1 MTAVAAPRQFRQFAA
16 PTAHGSALVDPP
28 LSIYGDRIAENRRSA
43 ELWDLPIGAWSIASL
58 RRSARE
64 EMIRAAVRY
73 TSAYRDV
80 PPIDDSLRGTS
91 LESPVVMA
99 GHQPELFHPGVW
111 FKNFALSS
119 VAARNQ
125 ATAVNLIVDNDLCGA
140 TSVLSPTRQQGRLTR
155 VAVPFDAPS
164 NASVPFEQRWIE
176 DRAAFDSFD
185 QRLSEVLRGVVNTPA
200 VVPLWQHARRAA
212 DRCQNVGCA
221 LAQARHALEGEL
233 GLQTLELPMGV
244 VCRTLSFSAFVLSLL
259 IDLPRLHSCYND
271 SLYAYRRAHGVRS
284 HAHPVPELSEEDG
297 WFESPLWIY
306 GDDDPQRR
314 PAWVRLNRDR
324 LEISDRAGRLVAID
338 AAGESSSAAEQLFAA
353 ASPNFKLRPRAL
365 VTTMYARLVLSDIFL
380 HGIGGA
386 KYDQLGDMII
396 RRFFGIEPPQYGVL
410 SATVLLPHAAR
421 AQHASESPSAELA
434 ALQRQ
439 IRDLRFSPERFADRA
454 ELPAELLE
462 RKAALLAA
470 IPPRGAKAD
479 WHAEIDATNRQLAT
493 RLEVLRD
500 EISGRIQQA
509 REAMREEQIAA
520 SREHPFPV
528 YPLEWMNRTFTE
540 LL

>member
-1 MTAVAAPRQFRQFAA
+1 MTAVAAPRLFRQYAA
-16 PTAHGSALVDPP
+16 PTAHGSALIDPP
-28 LSIYGDRIAENRRSA
+28 LSVYGDQIAENRSSA
-43 ELWDLPIGAWSIASL
+43 DHWDVGIGQRSIASL

-64 EMIRAAVRY
+64 EMIHAAVRY

-80 PPIDDSLRGTS
+80 PPIEASLKR
-91 LESPVVMA
+91 PVVMA

-119 VAARNQ
+119 VAASNR
-125 ATAVNLIVDNDLCGA
+125 ATAINLIVDNDLCGT
-140 TSVLSPTRQQGRLTR
+140 TSVLSPARQHGRLTR
-155 VAVPFDAPS
+155 VPVPFDAPA
-164 NASVPFEQRWIE
+164 NASVPFEQRWIQ

-185 QRLSEVLRGVVNTPA
+185 QRLSQVLRGVVDAPA
-200 VVPLWQHARRAA
+200 VVALWAHARRAA

-244 VCRTLSFSAFVLSLL
+244 VCRTLSFSAFVLSLVV
-259 IDLPRLHSCYND
+259 DLPRLHSCYND
-271 SLYAYRRAHGVRS
+271 SLFEYRRVHGIRS
-284 HAHPVPELSEEDG
+284 HAHPVPELSEADG
-297 WFESPLWIY
+297 WLEAPLWIY

-314 PAWVRLNRDR
+314 AAWVRLNRDR

-421 AQHASESPSAELA
+421 AQDVSEPPGAELVG
-434 ALQRQ
+434 LERQ

-454 ELPAELLE
+454 ELPTELLE

-479 WHAEIDATNRQLAT
+479 WHAEIDAINRQLAS

-500 EISGRIQQA
+500 EISGRLQSA

-528 YPLEWMNRTFTE
+528 YPLEWMNKAFQR